1 MKSQLKQIWQ
11 KFRFNKLNII
21 LFFSLILIVLLSIVY
36 FKNDTNYI
44 KFEDYKKLVASNLIE
59 KANINGDTLQIV
71 YNGRKYSILK
81 DIVDLKE
88 LGNHV
93 LITKSES
100 SDTSYLIFELILIT
114 FFFFLMIYYFET
126 INAKRRKLE
135 IAKMEKIQTQM
146 MKNNETAVINS
157 VISEVKFKDIAGISE
172 VKDELIEIVDFL
184 KNPSK
189 YKNFGIKL
197 PKGILMAGPP
207 GVGKTLIAKAVAG
220 EAGVPFFYQSGATF
234 AEVYVGIGAKRVREL
249 FAKAK
254 ANAPSIIFIDEIDAV
269 GKSRGEGRNDE
280 RETTLNQL
288 LTEMDGF
295 EDNSGVIVIAAT
307 NKIDMIDEALLRSGR
322 FDRRIFISLPNYQ
335 DRIEILKIYL
345 KDKKCD
351 VNLEKISRMSVGFS
365 GAGIATLVNEAA
377 INALKRKSK
386 TIEQID
392 FENVKT
398 KVLFGSKK
406 SQILS
411 EYEKEIQSFY
421 QGAKALSA
429 FWFSLDFDRIGLL
442 EDKIIGFE
450 AEIESKTQI
459 LNQIKVLLSGVAA
472 LKIHKNDTFTNGSE
486 DIKYATYLA
495 QKMVFE
501 YAMGD
506 SFIPNGENVT
516 KILYE
521 CFDDVSEILRNS
533 KNKLTQISKQIFVYE
548 YIDYE
553 KVSDIFS
560 AETENATQNSIQ
572 GDE

>member
-1 MKSQLKQIWQ
+1 MKSQLTQIWQ

-21 LFFSLILIVLLSIVY
+21 LFFSLILVVLLSIVY

-44 KFEDYKKLVASNLIE
+44 KFEDYQKLVESNLIE
-59 KANINGDTLQIV
+59 KANIDGDTLQIV

-135 IAKMEKIQTQM
+135 MAKMEKIQSQM
-146 MKNNETAVINS
+146 MKNNETSAINS
-157 VISEVKFKDIAGISE
+157 VISEVKFKDVAGISE

-234 AEVYVGIGAKRVREL
+234 AEVYVGVGAKRVREL

-322 FDRRIFISLPNYQ
+322 FDRRIFISLPNYH

-345 KDKKCD
+345 KDKKCN

-521 CFDDVSEILRNS
+521 CFDEVSEILRNS
-533 KNKLTQISKQIFVYE
+533 QSKLTQISKQIFVYE

-553 KVSDIFS
+553 KVKEIFTNEIENQKESD
-560 AETENATQNSIQ
+560 E
-572 GDE
+572 

>member
-1 MKSQLKQIWQ
+1 MKSQLTQIWQ

-21 LFFSLILIVLLSIVY
+21 LFFSLILVVLLSIVY

-44 KFEDYKKLVASNLIE
+44 KFEDYQKLVESNLIE
-59 KANINGDTLQIV
+59 KANIDGDTLQIV

-100 SDTSYLIFELILIT
+100 SETSYLILDLILIT
-114 FFFFLMIYYFET
+114 FFFFLLIYYLESVT
-126 INAKRRKLE
+126 AKRRKQE

-146 MKNNETAVINS
+146 MKNSETASINS
-157 VISEVKFKDIAGISE
+157 VISEVKFKDVAGISE

-234 AEVYVGIGAKRVREL
+234 AEVYVGVGAKRVREL

-322 FDRRIFISLPNYQ
+322 FDRRIFISLPNYH

-521 CFDDVSEILRNS
+521 CFDEVSEILRNS
-533 KNKLTQISKQIFVYE
+533 QSKLTQISKQIFVYE

-553 KVSDIFS
+553 KVKEIFTNEIENQKESD
-560 AETENATQNSIQ
+560 E
-572 GDE
+572 

>member
-1 MKSQLKQIWQ
+1 MKSQLTQIWQ

-21 LFFSLILIVLLSIVY
+21 LFFSLVLVVLLSIVY

-44 KFEDYKKLVASNLIE
+44 KFEDYQKLVESNLIE
-59 KANINGDTLQIV
+59 KANIDGDTLQIV

-135 IAKMEKIQTQM
+135 MAKMEKIQSQM

-157 VISEVKFKDIAGISE
+157 VISEVKFKDVAGISE

-234 AEVYVGIGAKRVREL
+234 AEVYVGVGAKRVREL

-322 FDRRIFISLPNYQ
+322 FDRRIFISLPNYH

-345 KDKKCD
+345 KDKKCN

-472 LKIHKNDTFTNGSE
+472 LKIHKNDT
-486 DIKYATYLA
+486 
-495 QKMVFE
+495 
-501 YAMGD
+501 
-506 SFIPNGENVT
+506 
-516 KILYE
+516 
-521 CFDDVSEILRNS
+521 
-533 KNKLTQISKQIFVYE
+533 
-548 YIDYE
+548 
-553 KVSDIFS
+553 
-560 AETENATQNSIQ
+560 
-572 GDE
+572 

>member
-1 MKSQLKQIWQ
+1 MKSQLTQIWQ

-21 LFFSLILIVLLSIVY
+21 LFFSLVLVVLLSIVY

-44 KFEDYKKLVASNLIE
+44 KFEDYQKLVESNLIE
-59 KANINGDTLQIV
+59 KANIDGDTLQIV

-93 LITKSES
+93 LITESES

-135 IAKMEKIQTQM
+135 MAKMEKIQSQM

-157 VISEVKFKDIAGISE
+157 VISEVKFKDVAGISE

-234 AEVYVGIGAKRVREL
+234 AEVYVGVGAKRVREL

-322 FDRRIFISLPNYQ
+322 FDRRIFISLPNYH

-345 KDKKCD
+345 KDKKCN
-351 VNLEKISRMSVGFS
+351 VNL
-365 GAGIATLVNEAA
+365 
-377 INALKRKSK
+377 
-386 TIEQID
+386 
-392 FENVKT
+392 
-398 KVLFGSKK
+398 
-406 SQILS
+406 
-411 EYEKEIQSFY
+411 
-421 QGAKALSA
+421 
-429 FWFSLDFDRIGLL
+429 
-442 EDKIIGFE
+442 
-450 AEIESKTQI
+450 
-459 LNQIKVLLSGVAA
+459 
-472 LKIHKNDTFTNGSE
+472 
-486 DIKYATYLA
+486 
-495 QKMVFE
+495 
-501 YAMGD
+501 
-506 SFIPNGENVT
+506 
-516 KILYE
+516 
-521 CFDDVSEILRNS
+521 
-533 KNKLTQISKQIFVYE
+533 
-548 YIDYE
+548 
-553 KVSDIFS
+553 
-560 AETENATQNSIQ
+560 
-572 GDE
+572 